1 MNLNMLQVGENVTN
15 VKVGQRV
22 YPSMSRTAGADQG
35 SWQEYVVAT
44 ALGVILIPD
53 SVSDESASQ
62 FFANPWTGVCVYVY
76 FSLPLRSWIIFEKN

>member
-22 YPSMSRTAGADQG
+22 YPWRSKTAETDQG
-35 SWQEYVVAT
+35 SWQEYVVAP
-44 ALGVILIPD
+44 ALGLIPIPD

-62 FFANPWTGVCVYVY
+62 FFGNPWTGVCVCVY
-76 FSLPLRSWIIFEKN
+76 FSLPLR